1 MLTESTNNLTYEKL
15 SQEEMQSRGILGRLV
30 GVCADFMSPTRN
42 GRKYPEELW
51 ENIFNSDI
59 MKERISNGVCF
70 GELGHPA
77 DREETDMEKICI
89 CMPEEPKKGPDG
101 KLRAVFDI
109 LDTPNGRILKSL
121 CDYGST
127 LGISSRGSG
136 DLETDFDG
144 QESVNPDT
152 YNCEGFDIVL
162 LPGVK
167 DARLQY
173 VTESLH
179 MNEGAVTPKHKINL
193 EAREFNYT
201 MNYGADTTDIH
212 SAVVVIPDGLKAE
225 DGTTMDASVHC
236 EDLNG
241 NVIDFTSVKEAQ
253 EWIDNYGDSCVYYI
267 KNGTELHATPEEAYD
282 ESRAIELESVDLN
295 KKRNHK
301 TLRQQL
307 QESINNETD
316 DNKRIMKESL
326 NTLGI
331 KLNEKFIITKID
343 DNKYALAKGNPPITD
358 LRKTVEANSPEEAKE
373 ILMQYGYSPDELT
386 IDNTLLDESA
396 YDDLVSMLSESL
408 ELNEALTP
416 EQKMDAWHNGTRR
429 QNIKACKD
437 EKLIMYL
444 KICMD
449 KGYQRE
455 VDIIEDELDR
465 RGVDYRDFTS
475 SAQQKRMVK
484 FGPDRLPKAKMLD
497 FNDEK
502 VLGISTRVRDSAI
515 LNDLGVDI
523 SKLEVLQ
530 PADDNDTY
538 FVIRKEYPFA
548 EKVAQAIL
556 DIYNKYN
563 DDIDESLDDSID
575 INDEE
580 HLADDNDMA
589 MVNELQEAL
598 KLNKKLDEKIVNL
611 QEKLSACYA
620 KEMELE
626 ESIDSYKIK
635 ITKLSNK
642 SKENKALTEKLSKL
656 EKELLESKQ
665 EVSQRKTTLHE
676 TMQRDAKER
685 KQFQESIESKDN
697 KIHELT
703 KQLKESTNKIHEF
716 NENVNNLNEQLE
728 TAHKDNRQL
737 KEKYSK
743 KLDANNKLIEK
754 YKKIA
759 KSAVDKYINKQATI
773 LGVSSNEIKNRLP
786 ESYSFNDIE
795 KVCESLREY
804 RVNMN
809 SLPFSTNTQINESVG
824 LSVNNIDNRT
834 LVRNVDDEIS
844 ETDIKL
850 AERFIQ
856 QNKK

>member
-42 GRKYPEELW
+42 GRKYPEKLW

-173 VTESLH
+173 VTESLDRKQH
-179 MNEGAVTPKHKINL
+179 N
-193 EAREFNYT
+193 
-201 MNYGADTTDIH
+201 
-212 SAVVVIPDGLKAE
+212 
-225 DGTTMDASVHC
+225 
-236 EDLNG
+236 
-241 NVIDFTSVKEAQ
+241 
-253 EWIDNYGDSCVYYI
+253 
-267 KNGTELHATPEEAYD
+267 
-282 ESRAIELESVDLN
+282 
-295 KKRNHK
+295 K
-301 TLRQQL
+301 TLRQKL
-307 QESINNETD
+307 QESINNETEEH
-316 DNKRIMKESL
+316 KKIMLESL
-326 NTLGI
+326 DNLGMSLKYDDETADAFKDDFDIASPQEVANTFDKSVVTSEGDVLNPI
-331 KLNEKFIITKID
+331 NEKFIITKID
-343 DNKYALAKGNPPITD
+343 DNRYALAKGNPPITD
-358 LRKTVEANSPEEAKE
+358 LRKTVEADSPEEAKE

-455 VDIIEDELDR
+455 VDIIEDELDK
-465 RGVDYRDFTS
+465 RGVDYRDFTN
-475 SAQQKRMVK
+475 SAQQKRVVR

-515 LNDLGVDI
+515 LNDLGIDI

-575 INDEE
+575 INNEE

-716 NENVNNLNEQLE
+716 NENVNSLNEQLE

-834 LVRNVDDEIS
+834 LVRNVEDEIS

>member
-1 MLTESTNNLTYEKL
+1 MLESMNNTALEYKKLTP
-15 SQEEMQSRGILGRLV
+15 EEMKERGILGRLV
-30 GVCADFMSPTRN
+30 GVCASFASPTRN
-42 GRKYPEELW
+42 GRKYPEKLW

-173 VTESLH
+173 VTESLDRK
-179 MNEGAVTPKHKINL
+179 KHN
-193 EAREFNYT
+193 
-201 MNYGADTTDIH
+201 
-212 SAVVVIPDGLKAE
+212 
-225 DGTTMDASVHC
+225 
-236 EDLNG
+236 
-241 NVIDFTSVKEAQ
+241 
-253 EWIDNYGDSCVYYI
+253 
-267 KNGTELHATPEEAYD
+267 
-282 ESRAIELESVDLN
+282 
-295 KKRNHK
+295 K

-316 DNKRIMKESL
+316 DNKKIMKESL

-331 KLNEKFIITKID
+331 KLTEDAYTKDELRNKFGTTDLDIINAGNEETVTLKYDDETADAFKDDFDIASPQEVANTFDKSVVTSEGDVLYPINEKFIITKVD

-455 VDIIEDELDR
+455 VDIIEDELDK
-465 RGVDYRDFTS
+465 RGVDYRDFTN
-475 SAQQKRMVK
+475 SAQQKRVVR
-484 FGPDRLPKAKMLD
+484 FGPDRLPKAKMLN

-575 INDEE
+575 INNEE

-665 EVSQRKTTLHE
+665 EVNQRKTTLHE

-716 NENVNNLNEQLE
+716 NENVNSLNEQLE

-834 LVRNVDDEIS
+834 LVRNVEDEIS